1 MSQSSNNTD
10 KRHHL
15 TSMLMRESL
24 LDKDV
29 ERSTETPV
37 VRMLPYAQV
46 VELGG
51 VR

>member
-1 MSQSSNNTD
+1 MSQSGNNTD

-15 TSMLMRESL
+15 SSMLMRESL

-29 ERSTETPV
+29 ERSTEIPV
-37 VRMLPYAQV
+37 VNMLPYAQV
-46 VELGG
+46 VKLGG